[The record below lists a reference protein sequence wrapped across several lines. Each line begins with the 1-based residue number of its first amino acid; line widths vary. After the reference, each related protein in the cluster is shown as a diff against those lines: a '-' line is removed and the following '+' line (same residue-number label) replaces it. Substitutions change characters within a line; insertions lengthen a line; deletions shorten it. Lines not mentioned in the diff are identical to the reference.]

1 MEFFTALL
9 STLLALGSPVG
20 YALDQVAADNF
31 RSRLYRVEQL
41 QVRIDNAPNYQ
52 IIQGRVDRL
61 RLASRGAWLTPE
73 VRLETLEVETDPID
87 LDFSRLSNS
96 AANSAA
102 SLPATDSTTLSSQ
115 TLVPPGLLRTPL
127 QAGIRL
133 VVTEADLQKAL
144 ESPRVKSLI
153 QDIAKRFLGSEA
165 ETMQITPQVRFLES
179 DRFQLQV
186 TLASPTQDPST
197 PANPVNNLTNNP
209 ANNQSIKVNLESGI
223 TVIDGSSFQLVNP
236 VLQVNGNPLPSS
248 IVTAVSSSFLNSFN
262 LQSLESRGIILR
274 LLQLKI
280 TQGQVQTAA
289 FVSIK

>member
-87 LDFSRLSNS
+87 LDFSRLSNIP
-96 AANSAA
+96 ANS
-102 SLPATDSTTLSSQ
+102 SSTESVYNPQ

-127 QAGIRL
+127 QAGVRL
-133 VVTEADLQKAL
+133 VVTEADIQKAL

-153 QDIAKRFLGSEA
+153 QEIAKRFLGNEA
-165 ETMQITPQVRFLES
+165 ETRQITPQIRFLEG

-186 TLASPTQDPST
+186 DISSPTQDNST
-197 PANPVNNLTNNP
+197 PNNQ
-209 ANNQSIKVNLESGI
+209 ANNQSIKINLESGI
-223 TVIDGSSFQLVNP
+223 TAIDGSSFQLVNP
-236 VLQVNGNPLPSS
+236 VLQVNNSPLPSS
-248 IVTAVSSSFLNSFN
+248 IVTAISSSFLDSFN
-262 LQSLESRGIILR
+262 LKNLESRGIILR
-274 LLQLKI
+274 LLQIKI
-280 TQGQVQTAA
+280 TQGQVQAAA
-289 FVSIK
+289 FVSLK

>member
-31 RSRLYRVEQL
+31 SRRLYRVEQL

-96 AANSAA
+96 LANSAA
-102 SLPATDSTTLSSQ
+102 SFLATESTSLNSQ

-127 QAGIRL
+127 QAGVRL
-133 VVTEADLQKAL
+133 VVTEADIQKAL

-165 ETMQITPQVRFLES
+165 ETMQITPQVRLLES

-186 TLASPTQDPST
+186 ELASPTQDNST
-197 PANPVNNLTNNP
+197 SANPVNNQ
-209 ANNQSIKVNLESGI
+209 ANNQSIKINLESGI
-223 TVIDGSSFQLVNP
+223 TVIDGSSFQLVDP
-236 VLQVNGNPLPSS
+236 VLQINGNPLPSS

-262 LQSLESRGIILR
+262 LQNLESRGIILR

>member
-87 LDFSRLSNS
+87 LDFSRLSNIP
-96 AANSAA
+96 ANS
-102 SLPATDSTTLSSQ
+102 SSTESVYNPQ

-127 QAGIRL
+127 QAGVRL
-133 VVTEADLQKAL
+133 VVTEADIQKAL

-153 QDIAKRFLGSEA
+153 QEIAKRFLGNEA
-165 ETMQITPQVRFLES
+165 ETRQITPQIRFLEG

-186 TLASPTQDPST
+186 DISSPTQDNST
-197 PANPVNNLTNNP
+197 PNNQ
-209 ANNQSIKVNLESGI
+209 ANNQSIKINLESGI
-223 TVIDGSSFQLVNP
+223 TAIDGSSFQLVNP
-236 VLQVNGNPLPSS
+236 VLQVNNSPLPSS
-248 IVTAVSSSFLNSFN
+248 IVTAISSSFLDSFN
-262 LQSLESRGIILR
+262 LKNLESRGIILR
-274 LLQLKI
+274 LLQIKI
-280 TQGQVQTAA
+280 TQGQVQAAA
-289 FVSIK
+289 FVGLK